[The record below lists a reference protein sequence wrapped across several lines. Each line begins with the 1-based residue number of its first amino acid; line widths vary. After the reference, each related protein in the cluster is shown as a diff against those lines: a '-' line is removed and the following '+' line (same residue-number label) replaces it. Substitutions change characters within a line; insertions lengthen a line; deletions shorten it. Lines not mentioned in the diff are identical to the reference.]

1 MDSTVAQLRALQ
13 FLAHRAHNVVKGP
26 TFFEDHEFLGELYPA
41 YEKAYNDLVE
51 RIIGTNA
58 ESLSI
63 CKVNKAAAEMS
74 SVSPN
79 ETRPEAFFRI
89 ILKGEKDL
97 CAMIEESIKEQ
108 TQGTQNLLQQFC
120 DDSEKRQYALKQRL
134 ATA

>member
-1 MDSTVAQLRALQ
+1 MDSIVAQLRALQ

-26 TFFEDHEFLGELYPA
+26 TFFEDHEFLGDLYPA
-41 YEKAYNDLVE
+41 YETAYDDLVE

-74 SVSPN
+74 SVSPT
-79 ETRPEAFFRI
+79 ETKPDAFFRI

-97 CAMIEESIKEQ
+97 CAMIEKSIKEQ
-108 TQGTQNLLQQFC
+108 TQGTQNLLAQIA
-120 DDSEKRQYALKQRL
+120 DDSEKRCYKLKQRL

>member
-1 MDSTVAQLRALQ
+1 MDSIVIQLRALQ

-41 YEKAYNDLVE
+41 YETAYDDLVE
-51 RIIGTNA
+51 RIIGTKA

-74 SVSPN
+74 SVAPN
-79 ETRPEAFFRI
+79 ETKPDAFFRI

-97 CAMIEESIKEQ
+97 CALIEKSIKEQ
-108 TQGTQNLLQQFC
+108 TQGTQNLLA
-120 DDSEKRQYALKQRL
+120 DIADNSEGRIYRLKQRL
-134 ATA
+134 AIA

>member
-1 MDSTVAQLRALQ
+1 MDSIVAQLRALQ
-13 FLAHRAHNVVKGP
+13 FIAHRAHNVVKGP
-26 TFFEDHEFLGELYPA
+26 TFFEDHKFLGKLYPA
-41 YEKAYNDLVE
+41 YELSYDDLVE

-79 ETRPEAFFRI
+79 ETRPDAFLKI

-97 CAMIEESIKEQ
+97 CALIEKSIKEQ

-120 DDSEKRQYALKQRL
+120 DDSEKRQYQLKQRIG
-134 ATA
+134 

>member
-1 MDSTVAQLRALQ
+1 MDSIVAQLRALQ
-13 FLAHRAHNVVKGP
+13 FLVHRAHNVVKGP
-26 TFFEDHEFLGELYPA
+26 TFFEDHKFFGELYTA
-41 YEKAYNDLVE
+41 YEIAYDDLVE

-79 ETRPEAFFRI
+79 ETRPEAFLKI

-97 CAMIEESIKEQ
+97 CALIEKSIKEQ
-108 TQGTQNLLQQFC
+108 TQGTQNLLAQIA
-120 DDSEKRQYALKQRL
+120 DNSESRIYSLKQRL
-134 ATA
+134 AMA

>member
-1 MDSTVAQLRALQ
+1 MDSIVAQLRALQ
-13 FLAHRAHNVVKGP
+13 FLSHRAHNVVKGP

-41 YEKAYNDLVE
+41 YEKAYDDLVE

-63 CKVNKAAAEMS
+63 CRVNKAAAEMS

-79 ETRPEAFFRI
+79 ETSPEAFFRI

-108 TQGTQNLLQQFC
+108 TQGTQNLLAQIA
-120 DDSEKRQYALKQRL
+120 DDSEKRIYSLKQRL
-134 ATA
+134 AIA

>member
-1 MDSTVAQLRALQ
+1 MDSIVTQLRALQ

-41 YEKAYNDLVE
+41 YETAYDDLVE

-58 ESLSI
+58 EGLSI

-74 SVSPN
+74 SVSPT
-79 ETRPEAFFRI
+79 ETKPDAFFRI

-97 CAMIEESIKEQ
+97 CAMIEKSIKEQ
-108 TQGTQNLLQQFC
+108 TQGTQNLLAQIA
-120 DDSEKRQYALKQRL
+120 DNSESRIYSLKQRL
-134 ATA
+134 AMA

>member
-1 MDSTVAQLRALQ
+1 MDSIVAQLRALQ
-13 FLAHRAHNVVKGP
+13 FLAHRAHNIVRGP
-26 TFFEDHEFLGELYPA
+26 TFFEDHEFLGELYAA
-41 YEKAYNDLVE
+41 YEKAYDDLVE

-58 ESLSI
+58 EILSI

-79 ETRPEAFFRI
+79 ETNPEAFFRI

-108 TQGTQNLLQQFC
+108 THGTQNLLAQIA
-120 DDSEKRQYALKQRL
+120 DDSEKRIYSLKQRL
-134 ATA
+134 AIA

>member
-1 MDSTVAQLRALQ
+1 MDSIVIQLRALD
-13 FLAHRAHNVVKGP
+13 FLAHRAHNVTKGP

-41 YEKAYNDLVE
+41 YETAYDDLVE
-51 RIIGTNA
+51 RIIGTDT

-74 SVSPN
+74 SVAPN
-79 ETRPEAFFRI
+79 ETKPDAFFRI

-97 CAMIEESIKEQ
+97 CALIEKSIKEQ
-108 TQGTQNLLQQFC
+108 TQGTQNMLAQLA
-120 DDSEKRQYALKQRL
+120 DDAERRIYKLKQRL

>member
-13 FLAHRAHNVVKGP
+13 FLAHRAHNVVKGT
-26 TFFEDHEFLGELYPA
+26 TFFEDHEFFGELYPA
-41 YEKAYNDLVE
+41 YEKAYDDLVE

-79 ETRPEAFFRI
+79 ETNPEAFFRI

-97 CAMIEESIKEQ
+97 CAMIEESIEEQ
-108 TQGTQNLLQQFC
+108 TQGTQNLLAQIA
-120 DDSEKRQYALKQRL
+120 DDSEKRIYSLKQRL
-134 ATA
+134 AIA

>member
-13 FLAHRAHNVVKGP
+13 FLAHRAHNVVKGA

-41 YEKAYNDLVE
+41 YEKAYDDLVE

-58 ESLSI
+58 ENLSI

-79 ETRPEAFFRI
+79 ETSPEVFFRI

-97 CAMIEESIKEQ
+97 CAMIEESIKDQ
-108 TQGTQNLLQQFC
+108 TQGTQNLLAQIA
-120 DDSEKRQYALKQRL
+120 DDSEKRIYSLKQRL
-134 ATA
+134 AIA